1 MRDPPVFASLD
12 RQTGGWDPQDLP
24 FNKQGAILSGAHR
37 PLDQGDA
44 AAGDFD
50 AGDTPGMNAAPIVEI
65 GAFARLGENRA
76 MGVPGDDNL
85 IFAGREGAQL
95 FFNLFRFLAG
105 AAAPYRRQEAHQLQR
120 APEIPHKEASQGPQ
134 GVVEQAALMAVN
146 QQQAL
151 AGRRFS
157 STRLS
162 GISRPGNSGLS
173 QRSQSQ

>member
-1 MRDPPVFASLD
+1 MIG
-12 RQTGGWDPQDLP
+12 RQGDGTLQDLP

-105 AAAPYRRQEAHQLQR
+105 QPSNHIAPIF
-120 APEIPHKEASQGPQ
+120 P
-134 GVVEQAALMAVN
+134 
-146 QQQAL
+146 
-151 AGRRFS
+151 
-157 STRLS
+157 
-162 GISRPGNSGLS
+162 
-173 QRSQSQ
+173 

>member
-1 MRDPPVFASLD
+1 MLVLIG
-12 RQTGGWDPQDLP
+12 RQGDGTLQDLP

-146 QQQAL
+146 QQQGARDAAQRDEL
-151 AGRRFS
+151 VAR
-157 STRLS
+157 
-162 GISRPGNSGLS
+162 GLTMS
-173 QRSQSQ
+173 WLP